1 MELGL
6 EFKHEYGL
14 MVYNFD
20 ADSHSSC
27 YTKIKEIVAQSCSVR
42 LVSSN

>member
-1 MELGL
+1 MSPHQFGRAIMGEQI
-6 EFKHEYGL
+6 
-14 MVYNFD
+14 D